1 MKVAMIIMMIIMVIL
16 MVIMTKM
23 TKNIQ
28 LLWSLSKNCY
38 FKDWYLAKKR
48 GPKIR
53 TWVAPPLIRA
63 MPERKRFF
71 SIDVFPYWCCTLL
84 LLTDISSAWEMER
97 RLNKLGLF
105 DRPAVKKAV
114 QLKTLCGWIMFV
126 PNVSHHG
133 QSFKLSSSHSE
144 CSTCDGQA
152 LVPEGSSPPRPPCRP
167 GDNDALM
174 TIVMWQY
181 DGHHIPSSLHMLL
194 KKVDS
199 SI

>member
-1 MKVAMIIMMIIMVIL
+1 
-16 MVIMTKM
+16 
-23 TKNIQ
+23 
-28 LLWSLSKNCY
+28 
-38 FKDWYLAKKR
+38 
-48 GPKIR
+48 
-53 TWVAPPLIRA
+53 
-63 MPERKRFF
+63 
-71 SIDVFPYWCCTLL
+71 
-84 LLTDISSAWEMER
+84 MER

-126 PNVSHHG
+126 QNVSHHG
-133 QSFKLSSSHSE
+133 QSFKLSSSDSE
-144 CSTCDGQA
+144 CLTCDGHA

-199 SI
+199 SIRASFQLVKLMNFALKILLNAVVNATQIKFSTQTKLLKNYFPVCSRIFSPKTCNRSSKTELQEWLTGMHNVRKFREGRVLAAVVILLLVIS

>member
-1 MKVAMIIMMIIMVIL
+1 MVTIA
-16 MVIMTKM
+16 
-23 TKNIQ
+23 
-28 LLWSLSKNCY
+28 S
-38 FKDWYLAKKR
+38 
-48 GPKIR
+48 
-53 TWVAPPLIRA
+53 
-63 MPERKRFF
+63 
-71 SIDVFPYWCCTLL
+71 YWCCTIL
-84 LLTDISSAWEMER
+84 LLTDISSAWEMEW

-167 GDNDALM
+167 GDNDAFM

-181 DGHHIPSSLHMLL
+181 DGHHIWWCQASRLVSSSPNILIYTAHCICCW
-194 KKVDS
+194 KKVQKCGLRLKYYFLRMR
-199 SI
+199 